1 MELCY
6 NILEL
11 FESRDLNK
19 QKKTYGG
26 NFFFLNLTEFSE
38 SGEARDNWAILREKY
53 FQSRILN
60 NKVYIYYKV
69 WVEMHMIIFFAILY
83 INSFTQEDNG
93 YRVLVKQGY
102 EKTRR
107 GNTWKC
113 KKQNI

>member
-1 MELCY
+1 MNPEK
-6 NILEL
+6 I
-11 FESRDLNK
+11 K
-19 QKKTYGG
+19 KKKTYGG
-26 NFFFLNLTEFSE
+26 KFFFNLTELSE

-69 WVEMHMIIFFAILY
+69 WGEMHMIIFFAILY
-83 INSFTQEDNG
+83 INSFTQEYNG
-93 YRVLVKQGY
+93 SCVLVKQGY
-102 EKTRR
+102 EKTWR